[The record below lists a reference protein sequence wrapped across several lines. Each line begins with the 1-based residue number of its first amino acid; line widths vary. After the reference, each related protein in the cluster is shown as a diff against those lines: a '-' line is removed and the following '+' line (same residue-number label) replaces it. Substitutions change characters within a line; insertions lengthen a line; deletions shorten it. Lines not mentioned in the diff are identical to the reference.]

1 MEESLPDASFEAQ
14 WITCSQNQGTKS
26 QDLQAGDS
34 QAVVYSHWQPFVLR
48 DTTFRGFPPARQEN
62 IVENLWKALE
72 ECRDAHT
79 ECLGNRHS
87 ATVCHV
93 EADKAEHFDDRG
105 RRRHMRKHGTHF
117 NQRWFCKVSG
127 ILSDEETEDQKYTIQ
142 GSKWR
147 GWTWSSPV
155 PTPHLSP
162 HCQSKRGGPDT
173 V

>member
-34 QAVVYSHWQPFVLR
+34 QAAVYSHVAAFRSQRHHFPRLSTSQAGKHCWEPVKGAGGMQRRSHWVPRKQAFSHCVPCGGWQSW
-48 DTTFRGFPPARQEN
+48 T
-62 IVENLWKALE
+62 LWWQRE
-72 ECRDAHT
+72 ETAHAQT
-79 ECLGNRHS
+79 
-87 ATVCHV
+87 
-93 EADKAEHFDDRG
+93 
-105 RRRHMRKHGTHF
+105 GTHF
-117 NQRWFCKVSG
+117 NQRWFCKASG